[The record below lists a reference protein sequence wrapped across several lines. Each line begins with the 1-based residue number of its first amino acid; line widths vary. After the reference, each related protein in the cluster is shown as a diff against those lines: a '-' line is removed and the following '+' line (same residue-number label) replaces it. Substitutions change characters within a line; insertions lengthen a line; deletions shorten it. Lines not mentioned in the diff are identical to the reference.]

1 MLKDEM
7 APMMTGALFWKE
19 DAWAACLKVLVERP
33 RRRTLQRL
41 PLEALGVLYR
51 CEASK
56 QEGMPM
62 AA

>member
-1 MLKDEM
+1 MI
-7 APMMTGALFWKE
+7 TGALFWKE
-19 DAWAACLKVLVERP
+19 DAWAAGLKVLVERP

-41 PLEALGVLYR
+41 PPEALDVFYR

-56 QEGMPM
+56 QEGMPI